1 MYSTGRRAREWLS
14 QPITANALG
23 VSGARHKDS
32 IYNPYYFDFEMAFK
46 TLAVE
51 LAF

>member
-1 MYSTGRRAREWLS
+1 MYSTGRRARERLS

-32 IYNPYYFDFEMAFK
+32 MYNPYYFDFGRELMA
-46 TLAVE
+46 
-51 LAF
+51 